1 MLTPATC
8 LTQGWEHCGK
18 SCYTILGQWMQLKD
32 SLTVTD
38 IQGFTHNPMQTVLN
52 RPDWTYLNV
61 SLTFVG
67 TVREHRPGSGC
78 KTQTDQRW
86 TSLHVNT
93 SQKLTVNKHNLAWK
107 LFTRFHTHLFSRRR
121 VITIVHEAA
130 NQWESM
136 GSTAVRQRAPQGRIN
151 TRDDAFTGIFT
162 GNNDAICLFQWRDEK
177 NERMMNETQSI

>member
-1 MLTPATC
+1 MFYCDVDASNLSQTRLGTLWEGRLMDPRSVNATEG
-8 LTQGWEHCGK
+8 QSHC
-18 SCYTILGQWMQLKD
+18 
-32 SLTVTD
+32 
-38 IQGFTHNPMQTVLN
+38 QGFTHNPMQTVLN

-93 SQKLTVNKHNLAWK
+93 SERLTVNKHNLAWK
-107 LFTRFHTHLFSRRR
+107 LFTRFHTHLFLRRR

-162 GNNDAICLFQWRDEK
+162 GNIDAVCLFEWRD
-177 NERMMNETQSI
+177 